1 MIDTVKK
8 LEKHP
13 FNVMRA
19 MTPEERREVYLDI
32 KTHGFDK
39 NFPIILYQNMVLDG
53 WHRQEIC
60 LELGVTPHYEINIG
74 DDLGA
79 IDLVWRA
86 EKRRNTTSSQW
97 AVAAMKAQPIME
109 KILAKIK
116 VEKAEKLQGN
126 QNAQKKQMG
135 ESIPPSDLPK
145 KERDES
151 RRTKV
156 RYAKMCHTN
165 PKYIEKA
172 KTLSPEVLEQIESG
186 EISIGDI
193 MRAERTEAL
202 KAMEKVKVRESM
214 VANETSE
221 QEVEITQEPVKVEL
235 SDEQILK
242 LVRVAR
248 SKVKKLECT
257 LVQREVKMEMES
269 IFINVA
275 PMEKIKEIQ
284 LTLGINLT
292 E

>member
-53 WHRQEIC
+53 WHRHEIC
-60 LELGVTPHYEINIG
+60 LELGVTPHYEKYIG

-126 QNAQKKQMG
+126 QNAKKKQMG

-202 KAMEKVKVRESM
+202 KAKEKEKASESM
-214 VANETSE
+214 VANETSA
-221 QEVEITQEPVKVEL
+221 QEVEITQEPIKVEL

-257 LVQREVKMEMES
+257 LVQREVKMKMKS

>member
-1 MIDTVKK
+1 
-8 LEKHP
+8 
-13 FNVMRA
+13 
-19 MTPEERREVYLDI
+19 
-32 KTHGFDK
+32 
-39 NFPIILYQNMVLDG
+39 
-53 WHRQEIC
+53 
-60 LELGVTPHYEINIG
+60 
-74 DDLGA
+74 
-79 IDLVWRA
+79 
-86 EKRRNTTSSQW
+86 
-97 AVAAMKAQPIME
+97 
-109 KILAKIK
+109 
-116 VEKAEKLQGN
+116 
-126 QNAQKKQMG
+126 
-135 ESIPPSDLPK
+135 
-145 KERDES
+145 
-151 RRTKV
+151 
-156 RYAKMCHTN
+156 MCHTN

-202 KAMEKVKVRESM
+202 KAKEKEKASESM
-214 VANETSE
+214 VANETSA
-221 QEVEITQEPVKVEL
+221 QEVEITQEPIKVEL

-257 LVQREVKMEMES
+257 LVQREVKMKMKS